1 MPLQW
6 PALPGGGLNSAECGA
21 ASEPAGNAPTRGRSY
36 AAEPG
41 ARVTAALVQG
51 RGPEPRRQLERLA
64 ALACAPQS
72 PLPGA
77 AHTLP
82 QLESS

>member
-21 ASEPAGNAPTRGRSY
+21 TSEPAGNAPTRGRSD

-51 RGPEPRRQLERLA
+51 RGTRAAPAARAVGSPRVRPAITPSRRCPHPPA
-64 ALACAPQS
+64 
-72 PLPGA
+72 
-77 AHTLP
+77 T
-82 QLESS
+82 